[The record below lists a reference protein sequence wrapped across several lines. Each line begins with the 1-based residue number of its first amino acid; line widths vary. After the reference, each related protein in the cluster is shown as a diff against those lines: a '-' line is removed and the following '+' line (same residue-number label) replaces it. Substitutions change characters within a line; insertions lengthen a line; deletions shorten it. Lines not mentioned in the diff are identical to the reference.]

1 MSVSMTSAKRD
12 WLVSIIALG
21 YLAWC
26 SCQYERTNRA
36 DCKNKGLAVSLVLA
50 GKQNHYW
57 ATKNLCNLLLF
68 MWVILNHVACSAV
81 FWYHCLILQTLCCTF
96 LRYRFSFQY
105 YFTNINDNVFL
116 ECVIMYCK
124 LLVIKISLTLDC
136 VYKGHKNQQSVAIFL
151 TFSCDAHLVMHQ
163 TIC

>member
-1 MSVSMTSAKRD
+1 MGKWRSFAKGASETGNKKQMKMKKMNKKQCIQVTKGENYSVETNQPLMPSGSQYWVKTSVPKDTFCAAGRHRWHLAKWYYICMVWER
-12 WLVSIIALG
+12 IA
-21 YLAWC
+21 
-26 SCQYERTNRA
+26 
-36 DCKNKGLAVSLVLA
+36 KNK
-50 GKQNHYW
+50 
-57 ATKNLCNLLLF
+57 
-68 MWVILNHVACSAV
+68 
-81 FWYHCLILQTLCCTF
+81 
-96 LRYRFSFQY
+96 
-105 YFTNINDNVFL
+105 TNINDNVFL